1 MLEYQP
7 ITVGNRKSLIV
18 RALCKSERTGRL
30 VVSPQL
36 ESGVEL
42 PPPRLPGALGGGR
55 SDTRGGSAAQS
66 RAKDRELIAAV
77 TVSRLNS

>member
-1 MLEYQP
+1 VNGQ
-7 ITVGNRKSLIV
+7 GGSWS
-18 RALCKSERTGRL
+18 ALNWRVASNY
-30 VVSPQL
+30 
-36 ESGVEL
+36 